1 MGIHHHK
8 MNRMLYLVGISL
20 LLNGCSNATPTVK
33 KPTQAEIMQ
42 DAATRDTPLETLKT
56 LTAEISAVEQQNQ
69 TLIAQNK
76 VLNEQDKKTL
86 AQFKTDLLDDVQ
98 KQMNEFKKS
107 HEAQAEKTKAAE
119 QSHETKPHHNGMSDD
134 TVPTTPDPLTWVN
147 DLQAGSMPID
157 KEDVPKNLLD
167 LNLHAKSSELAL
179 TGLDAEKNSHAIQ
192 APKKTLPYYTIPV
205 NATLTGAVAM
215 QPIMGR
221 IPIEGKVTDPYAFKV
236 IIGPKNLAANGVD
249 IPEDIQGIVASGV
262 AEGDMLG
269 SCARGEITSMTF
281 VFHDGRISTTQGKH
295 DAPLGIIAAANGN
308 PCILGEFHSNA
319 ALYLGAQA
327 TLSGLQ
333 GYGNALSQ
341 AQLGHTLNA
350 DKSSAFS
357 TLIGSANQYALGQ
370 GFSSS
375 AQAAAKWWEQRVQ
388 NSFDFIYVPH
398 IDPRTHKPLQLN
410 INITQEIPIDYDP
423 NGRKVAY
430 AQGINANSLA
440 GLD

>member
-1 MGIHHHK
+1 MWINLRKIKILLWGI
-8 MNRMLYLVGISL
+8 GITL
-20 LLNGCSNATPTVK
+20 LLNACSSSTPTPK
-33 KPTQAEIMQ
+33 KVTKTQLMQ

-69 TLIAQNK
+69 AIIAQNK
-76 VLNEQDKKTL
+76 ALNEQDKKTL
-86 AQFKTDLLDDVQ
+86 AQFKADMQDEIQ
-98 KQMNEFKKS
+98 RQMNELKKAK
-107 HEAQAEKTKAAE
+107 EVQDEKNHLLAE
-119 QSHETKPHHNGMSDD
+119 QNSSIPHHNGMADDIPVPSDS
-134 TVPTTPDPLTWVN
+134 LTWVN
-147 DLQAGSMPID
+147 DLQATSKFVD
-157 KEDVPKNLLD
+157 KEEGHKLTSISDEKITTNGE
-167 LNLHAKSSELAL
+167 KISSTVKA
-179 TGLDAEKNSHAIQ
+179 TK
-192 APKKTLPYYTIPV
+192 APVPYYTLPV
-205 NATLTGAVAM
+205 NATLTGAIAM
-215 QPIMGR
+215 QPIIGR

-236 IIGPKNLAANGVD
+236 IIGSKNLAANGVD
-249 IPEDIQGIVASGV
+249 IPEEIQGIVASGV

-269 SCARGEITSMTF
+269 SCARGEITSLTF

-341 AQLGHTLNA
+341 AQLSHTALNEQ
-350 DKSSAFS
+350 SS
-357 TLIGSANQYALGQ
+357 TLSRLVGNAHQYALGQ
-370 GFSSS
+370 GFSAS

-388 NSFDFIYVPH
+388 NSFDFVYVPH
-398 IDPRTHKPLQLN
+398 IDPKTKKPLQLN

-423 NGRKVAY
+423 AGRKVFY
-430 AQGINANSLA
+430 LHGITNESLA

>member
-1 MGIHHHK
+1 MWINHCKMRGMLCLIGI
-8 MNRMLYLVGISL
+8 GL
-20 LLNGCSNATPTVK
+20 LLHACSSATPTVK
-33 KPTQAEIMQ
+33 KPTKAEIMQ

-69 TLIAQNK
+69 TLIARNK
-76 VLNEQDKKTL
+76 ALTEQDKKTL
-86 AQFKTDLLDDVQ
+86 AQFKTDLLDEVQ

-107 HEAQAEKTKAAE
+107 QDAQEEKTKAFT
-119 QSHETKPHHNGMSDD
+119 QHDETKPHHNGMADD
-134 TVPTTPDPLTWVN
+134 ALPTTSDPLTWVN
-147 DLQAGSMPID
+147 DLQMASMPID
-157 KEDVPKNLLD
+157 KNDTHKNRFD
-167 LNLHAKSSELAL
+167 FKHDAKSNEINFSA
-179 TGLDAEKNSHAIQ
+179 LDAEKNTPAIQ
-192 APKKTLPYYTIPV
+192 APKQPTPYYTIPV

-236 IIGPKNLAANGVD
+236 IIGPKNLAANGID
-249 IPEDIQGIVASGV
+249 IPEDIQGVVASGV

-341 AQLGHTLNA
+341 AQMSHTLNA
-350 DKSSAFS
+350 DKSTALS

-388 NSFDFIYVPH
+388 NSFDFVYVPH
-398 IDPRTHKPLQLN
+398 IDPKTKKPLELN

-423 NGRKVAY
+423 SGKKGVLCTQCA
-430 AQGINANSLA
+430 S
-440 GLD
+440 